1 MAFRLQSP
9 DTATA
14 WTKDLTQDYLT
25 HNPLPLGFKWPH
37 RDYKHEDDGGL
48 RDVKPSHKEVT
59 AYGKWLRET
68 PYFPGLFE
76 LIHEIL
82 MQSEDL
88 GDAEWLASE
97 LLKHRPARRPMGQA
111 AAEKSRAAAPGD
123 GEDVP
128 F

>member
-1 MAFRLQSP
+1 MAFRLQSQ
-9 DTATA
+9 DTSNT
-14 WTKDLTQDYLT
+14 WGKDLTQEYLT
-25 HNPLPLGFKWPH
+25 ANPLPVGFKWPH

-48 RDVKPSHKEVT
+48 REVKPSHKEVT

-82 MQSEDL
+82 SASEDL
-88 GDAEWLASE
+88 GDAEWLAAE
-97 LLKHRPARRPMGQA
+97 LLPRRPGRRPLGMARAEQA
-111 AAEKSRAAAPGD
+111 RGAADDEQPA
-123 GEDVP
+123 